1 MKNKLLQYTL
11 IIIGII
17 FLVFCVIAIS
27 DYFSKQESQRKLEN
41 KILTEKLNETT
52 KRLETIET
60 EKAKKELTTAE
71 IAKEWSPQVPKIVC
85 YWFYSD
91 GELSATMSG
100 SGFLTDL
107 TDMEISVMT
116 NKHIILDSE
125 GFVAEFCM
133 IFFLDDENYTI
144 YESNEDFYYSP
155 SKDKALLVLSGISQ
169 KTRDLV
175 KIRRGYYCTKRP
187 DIGEKIVVL
196 GYPGIGSGEGIT
208 ATEGIISGYDGDY
221 YIVSAKMDVGNSGGI
236 AVSVKDNCIIGMPS
250 ASRGGGLESLGRI
263 LSSRVLIGE

>member
-1 MKNKLLQYTL
+1 
-11 IIIGII
+11 
-17 FLVFCVIAIS
+17 
-27 DYFSKQESQRKLEN
+27 
-41 KILTEKLNETT
+41 
-52 KRLETIET
+52 
-60 EKAKKELTTAE
+60 
-71 IAKEWSPQVPKIVC
+71 
-85 YWFYSD
+85 
-91 GELSATMSG
+91 MSG

-116 NKHIILDSE
+116 NKHIILDRE

-133 IFFLDDENYTI
+133 IFFLDGENYTI
-144 YESNEDFYYSP
+144 HASNNDFYHSP
-155 SKDKALLVLSGISQ
+155 SKDKAILVLGGIRQ

-196 GYPGIGSGEGIT
+196 GYPGIGSGDGIT

-221 YIVSAKMDVGNSGGI
+221 YVVSAKMDVGNSGGI
-236 AVSVKDNCIIGMPS
+236 AVSVKSNCIIGMPS

-263 LSSRVLIGE
+263 LSSKILLGE